1 MLGSWRSRRRL
12 TTVLAGLGLFVTSAA
27 LQVGTDATPA
37 HAATTHRVLFD
48 NAHAETAGNADWII
62 STSQPDPLGQNSSP
76 SAETDWTGALSSW
89 GVALQKAGGYSLKTL
104 PSGAGLSYG
113 GSSATDLSNFD
124 TLVLPEPNTLFTTAE
139 KTAIMTFVK
148 NGGGLFMISDHTGA
162 DRNNDGQDAV
172 EILNDLMTN
181 NSVDSTDPFGFSID
195 SLSISSD
202 YPSAISDSTDPVLHG
217 SFGTVSKSLIASGTT
232 ATLKPADNSAV
243 KGLLYRTG
251 YSGNTGAFF
260 LTSTFGSGRVA
271 FWGDS
276 SPIDDGTGQS
286 GNTLYDGWNDSG
298 ATNAALAL
306 NATAWL
312 AGSGTSGGGGGG
324 GGGTCTAAQLLANP
338 GFESGAGS
346 WSSSSG
352 VITNDSGEAARTG
365 SYKAWLNGY
374 GSAHTD
380 TLSQSVTI
388 PAGCTTANL
397 SFYLHVDTAE
407 TTTSTAYDTLKAQV
421 LNSSGTVLSTLA
433 TYSNLNAA
441 SGYTRRSFSLA
452 SYAGQTVTVKFTG
465 TEGSTLQTSFV
476 LDDTALD
483 VG

>member
-1 MLGSWRSRRRL
+1 MLALTRSRRRL
-12 TTVLAGLGLFVTSAA
+12 TTALAAFGLLTAA
-27 LQVGTDATPA
+27 AAAQATVIATPA

-48 NAHAETAGNADWII
+48 DGHAEEAGNADWII
-62 STSQPDPLGQNSSP
+62 STSKPDPLGEDSSP
-76 SAETDWTGALSSW
+76 SSETDWTGALSSW
-89 GVALQKAGGYSLKTL
+89 GVALQKTGSYSLKTATSAL
-104 PSGAGLSYG
+104 TYG

-162 DRNNDGQDAV
+162 DRNNDGEDAV

-195 SLSISSD
+195 SLNISSD
-202 YPSAISDSTDPVLHG
+202 HPAAISDSSDPVLHG
-217 SFGTVSKSLIASGTT
+217 SFGTVTKSLIANGTT
-232 ATLKPADNSAV
+232 ATLKPSDNSSV

-286 GNTLYDGWNDSG
+286 GNTLYDGWNDSS
-298 ATNAALAL
+298 ATNAPLAL

-312 AGSGTSGGGGGG
+312 AGAGSSGGGGGG
-324 GGGTCTAAQLLANP
+324 SGTCTAAQLLGNN
-338 GFESGAGS
+338 GFESGNTT
-346 WSSSSG
+346 WSASSG
-352 VITNDSGEAARTG
+352 VITNSSSESARTG
-365 SYKAWLNGY
+365 SYYAWLDGY
-374 GSAHTD
+374 GTATTD

-388 PAGCTTANL
+388 PSGCTTAAL

-407 TTTSTAYDTLKAQV
+407 TSTSTAYDTLKVQV
-421 LNSSGTVLSTLA
+421 LNSSGTVLGTLA

-441 SGYTRRSFSLA
+441 SGYTQRSFSLA
-452 SYAGQTVTVKFTG
+452 SYAGQTVTLKFTG

-476 LDDTALD
+476 IDDTALN
-483 VG
+483 VS

>member
-1 MLGSWRSRRRL
+1 MLGLTRSRRRL
-12 TTVLAGLGLFVTSAA
+12 TTALAAFGLLTAA
-27 LQVGTDATPA
+27 AAAQATVVATPA
-37 HAATTHRVLFD
+37 HAATTHRILFD
-48 NAHAETAGNADWII
+48 DGHAEEAGNADWII
-62 STSQPDPLGQNSSP
+62 STSKPDPLAQDSSP
-76 SAETDWTGALSSW
+76 SSETDWTGALSSW
-89 GVALQKAGGYSLKTL
+89 GVALQKTGSYSLKTATSAL
-104 PSGAGLSYG
+104 TYG
-113 GSSATDLSNFD
+113 GSSSTDLSNFD

-162 DRNNDGQDAV
+162 DRNNDGEDAV

-195 SLSISSD
+195 SLNISSD
-202 YPSAISDSTDPVLHG
+202 HPSAISDSSNPVLHG
-217 SFGTVSKSLIASGTT
+217 SFGTVTKSLIANGTT
-232 ATLKPADNSAV
+232 ATLKPSDNSAV

-260 LTSTFGSGRVA
+260 LTSAFGSGRVA

-286 GNTLYDGWNDSG
+286 GNTLYDGWNDTS

-312 AGSGTSGGGGGG
+312 AGDGSSSGGGGGG
-324 GGGTCTAAQLLANP
+324 SGTCTAAQLLGNN
-338 GFESGAGS
+338 GFESGNTT
-346 WSSSSG
+346 WSASSG
-352 VITNDSGEAARTG
+352 VITNSGSESSRTG
-365 SYKAWLNGY
+365 SYYAWLDGY
-374 GSAHTD
+374 GTATTD
-380 TLSQSVTI
+380 TLSQSVTV
-388 PAGCTTANL
+388 PSGCTTAAL

-407 TTTSTAYDTLKAQV
+407 TSTSTAYDTLKVQV
-421 LNSSGTVLSTLA
+421 LNSSGTVLGTLA

-441 SGYTRRSFSLA
+441 SGYTQRSFSLA
-452 SYAGQTVTVKFTG
+452 SYAGQTVTLKFTG

-476 LDDTALD
+476 IDDTALN
-483 VG
+483 VS

>member
-1 MLGSWRSRRRL
+1 MFGSRRSRRSL
-12 TTVLAGLGLFVTSAA
+12 TTALTGLGLLVTTAVLQFGAA
-27 LQVGTDATPA
+27 PAPA
-37 HAATTHRVLFD
+37 HAATTHRILFD

-62 STSQPDPLGQNSSP
+62 STSQPDPLGQDSAP

-104 PSGAGLSYG
+104 PTGAALSYG
-113 GSSATDLSNFD
+113 GSSATDLSQFD

-139 KTAIMTFVK
+139 KTAIMNFVK

-172 EILNDLMTN
+172 EILNDLMTD

-195 SLSISSD
+195 SLSIGSD
-202 YPSAISDSTDPVLHG
+202 HPSAISDSTDPVLHG
-217 SFGTVSKSLIASGTT
+217 SFGTVGKSLIASGTT
-232 ATLKPADNSAV
+232 ATLKPADNASV

-260 LTSTFGSGRVA
+260 VTSTFGSGRVA

-276 SPIDDGTGQS
+276 SPVDDGTGQS
-286 GNTLYDGWNDSG
+286 GNTLYDGWNDTS

-312 AGSGTSGGGGGG
+312 AGGGSTGGGGGT
-324 GGGTCTAAQLLANP
+324 GTCTAAQLLGNG
-338 GFESGAGS
+338 GFESGATS
-346 WSSSSG
+346 WTASSG
-352 VITNDSGEAARTG
+352 VITDDSGEAARTG
-365 SYKAWLNGY
+365 SYKAWLSGY
-374 GSAHTD
+374 GFAHTD
-380 TLSQSVTI
+380 TLAQTVTI
-388 PAGCTTANL
+388 PAGCAQADL
-397 SFYLHVDTAE
+397 SFYLHIDTAE
-407 TTTSTAYDTLKAQV
+407 TTRSTAYDTLKAQV
-421 LNSSGTVLSTLA
+421 LSSGGTVLSTLA

-441 SGYTRRSFSLA
+441 NGYTRRSFSLA
-452 SYAGQTVTVKFTG
+452 GYAGQTVTVKFTG

-476 LDDTALD
+476 IDDTALA
-483 VG
+483 VS

>member
-1 MLGSWRSRRRL
+1 MPGLTRSRHRL
-12 TTVLAGLGLFVTSAA
+12 TTALAVFGLLTTGAA
-27 LQVGTDATPA
+27 VQATTAATPA
-37 HAATTHRVLFD
+37 HAATPHRILFD

-89 GVALQKAGGYSLKTL
+89 GVDLQKTGNYSLKTL
-104 PSGAGLSYG
+104 PSGSSLAYG
-113 GSSATDLSNFD
+113 GSSSTDLSNFD

-162 DRNNDGQDAV
+162 DRNNDGYDAV
-172 EILNDLMTN
+172 EIFNDLMTN

-202 YPSAISDSTDPVLHG
+202 HPSAISDSTDPVLHG
-217 SFGTVSKSLIASGTT
+217 SFGTVTKSLIASGTT
-232 ATLKPADNSAV
+232 ATLKPADNSSV

-251 YSGNTGAFF
+251 YSGTTGAFF
-260 LTSTFGSGRVA
+260 ATSTFGSGRVA

-276 SPIDDGTGQS
+276 SPVDDGTGQS
-286 GNTLYDGWNDSG
+286 GNKLYDGWNDST

-306 NATAWL
+306 NATEWL
-312 AGSGTSGGGGGG
+312 SGASGSSGGGGGG
-324 GGGTCTAAQLLANP
+324 STCTAAQLLGNS
-338 GFESGAGS
+338 GFESGATT
-346 WSSSSG
+346 WSASSG
-352 VITNDSGEAARTG
+352 VITNSSGESPRSG
-365 SYKAWLNGY
+365 SYYAWLNGY
-374 GSAHTD
+374 GVANTD
-380 TLSQSVTI
+380 TLSQAVSI
-388 PAGCTTANL
+388 PSGCTTATL

-407 TTTSTAYDTLKAQV
+407 TTTSTAYDTLKVQV

-452 SYAGQTVTVKFTG
+452 GYAGQTVTLKFTG
-465 TEGSTLQTSFV
+465 TEGSKLQTSFV
-476 LDDTALD
+476 IDDTALN
-483 VG
+483 VS